1 MESVVTF
8 IDNIPSYIYDKLY
21 QTDERF
27 KELIVEYEY
36 AKSIQ
41 DDDKINLAVN
51 SIYDEFGKE
60 LILW

>member
-21 QTDERF
+21 KTDKRF

-36 AKSIQ
+36 AKSIH

>member
-8 IDNIPSYIYDKLY
+8 IDNIPSYIYYKLY

-60 LILW
+60 LIL

>member
-21 QTDERF
+21 KTDKRF
-27 KELIVEYEY
+27 KELINELEY

-60 LILW
+60 LIL

>member
-21 QTDERF
+21 QTDEWF

-60 LILW
+60 IILW